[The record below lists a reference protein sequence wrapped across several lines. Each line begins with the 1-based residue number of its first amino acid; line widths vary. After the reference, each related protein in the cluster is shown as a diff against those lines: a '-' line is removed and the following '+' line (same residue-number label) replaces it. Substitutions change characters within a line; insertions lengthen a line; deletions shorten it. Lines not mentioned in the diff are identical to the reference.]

1 MKWLR
6 SNIRRVSRLALSA
19 LAIQFV
25 LSFGH
30 FHGGSAQAT
39 WADARQ
45 SGFQETAGFATSY
58 LNALDRASRAKASG
72 LVRSKTASDHGPNGP
87 PADDCA
93 ICAVMALASAMVVA
107 APPCLP
113 GPEAAAFQYLTADAG
128 FVDLNSVRVAFQ
140 PRGPPVS

>member
-1 MKWLR
+1 MKWFR

-58 LNALDRASRAKASG
+58 LNARDRAHAKASD
-72 LVRSKTASDHGPNGP
+72 LVRSKTASHHGPDGQP
-87 PADDCA
+87 TDDCA

-107 APPCLP
+107 APPFLP
-113 GPEAAAFQYLTADAG
+113 GPQAAAFQYLTADAG
-128 FVDLNSVRVAFQ
+128 FVDLNS
-140 PRGPPVS
+140 